1 MHQTRITKKSRI
13 LKLYDRGLDVE
24 AIADAL
30 ATSTS
35 YVANVLIESG
45 RSVEYEDLYTTTSRR
60 PYSPEARRLAGAVRF
75 RDPEVARESVRR
87 LEEAFH
93 QFQREGNRRG
103 QHRAQMLALVGKNR
117 AAGIGKTEEANIF
130 RDWLIHSFYEEQV
143 REEMEGGE
151 QKAA

>member
-1 MHQTRITKKSRI
+1 MQQPRVTKKSRI
-13 LKLYDRGLDVE
+13 VRLHDRGLDVE
-24 AIADAL
+24 SIADAL
-30 ATSTS
+30 ATNAS
-35 YVANVLIESG
+35 YVANVLIDAG
-45 RSVEYEDLYTTTSRR
+45 RSVEYEDLYTSTSRR
-60 PYSPEARRLAGAVRF
+60 PYSPEARRLAGVIRF
-75 RDPEVARESVRR
+75 KDPDAARESARK

-143 REEMEGGE
+143 REETEARE
-151 QKAA
+151 KAA